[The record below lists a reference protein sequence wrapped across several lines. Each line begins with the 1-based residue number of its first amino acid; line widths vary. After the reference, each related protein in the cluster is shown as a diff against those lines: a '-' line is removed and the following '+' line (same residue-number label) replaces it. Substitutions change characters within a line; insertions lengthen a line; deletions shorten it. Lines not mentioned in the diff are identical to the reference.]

1 MTFIEEFLIELN
13 ANFGYTQA
21 SIERALDL
29 EIGSL
34 STENPSP
41 ELLVLMKIVKT
52 YPWLIEVADQNYD
65 EFEAKRILGH
75 NAVDLHVNK
84 LANEKRLCSSVE

>member
-1 MTFIEEFLIELN
+1 MTFIEELLVELN

-29 EIGSL
+29 EMGSL

-41 ELLVLMKIVKT
+41 ELLVLMKIIKT

-65 EFEAKRILGH
+65 EFEAKRVLGH

-84 LANEKRLCSSVE
+84 LANEKRQVMR